1 MTKKTLYPFY
11 MIIYKSYV
19 KELVIGMLVRL
30 ASICNKNIAL
40 LLPKKDFW
48 GNHVIFCGEKFAKF
62 PLPFCGS
69 EVRNLLRKFKD
80 Y

>member
-30 ASICNKNIAL
+30 ASICNKNIPL
-40 LLPKKDFW
+40 LLPKKDFG
-48 GNHVIFCGEKFAKF
+48 GNHVIFCGEKFARVSF
-62 PLPFCGS
+62 T
-69 EVRNLLRKFKD
+69 LLWERSKKSVTQV
-80 Y
+80 

>member
-19 KELVIGMLVRL
+19 KELVIGILVRL

-40 LLPKKDFW
+40 LLPKKDYG
-48 GNHVIFCGEKFAKF
+48 GNHVIFCGEKFANVSF
-62 PLPFCGS
+62 T
-69 EVRNLLRKFKD
+69 LLWERSKKSVTQV
-80 Y
+80 